1 MISEEE
7 IREWWNRKVSNY
19 IQNYAR
25 RNSLTIVQARAKFF
39 IESHEKF
46 VESIPHELKKFIDRS
61 A

>member
-25 RNSLTIVQARAKFF
+25 RNSLTIAPAREKFF
-39 IESHEKF
+39 IETNEKF
-46 VESIPHELKKFIDRS
+46 VESIPH
-61 A
+61 